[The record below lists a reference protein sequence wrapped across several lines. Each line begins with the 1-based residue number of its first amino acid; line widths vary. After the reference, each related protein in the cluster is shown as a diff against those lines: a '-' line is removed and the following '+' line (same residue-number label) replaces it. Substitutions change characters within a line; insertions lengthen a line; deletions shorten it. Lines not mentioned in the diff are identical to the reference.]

1 MTTAEI
7 GAETIVTTV
16 RNPRFQKA
24 GLTFDDVLLV
34 PAKSDVLPHEVNVTT
49 DFTRNIGLNLPIC
62 SAAMDTVT
70 EAGLAI
76 ALARE
81 GGIGVIHRNFT
92 LAEQASEVDRVKRSE
107 SGMIVKPIHLPPDR
121 LISEALE
128 LMARFHISGI
138 PITQD
143 GKLVGILT
151 NRDLKYEE
159 DLSQKIR
166 DVMTKDNLITTHE
179 GITLDEAKKVLHQ
192 NRIEKLPVVDEN
204 FMLKGLI
211 TIKDI
216 DKIRLYP
223 NACKDEKGRLR
234 VAAALGPGSDM
245 EERAAAL
252 VEANVDVLV
261 VDTAHGHSTAVI
273 KAVEKLKGTYS
284 DVDLVAGNVVTAEA
298 TQDLIEAGVDAV
310 KVGIGPSAICTTR
323 VVAGV
328 GVPQITAVCE
338 CVEVADKYGIPVIAD
353 GGIRYSGDIAKA
365 IAAGA
370 SSVMIGS
377 LLAGTEESPGQTVIY
392 QGRSYKAHRGMG
404 SIGAMRKRGGRERY
418 FQFSEAAV
426 EKLVPEGIEGRVPYK
441 GTLGGYIYQLVGG
454 LRHGMGY
461 CGARNI
467 EELRKNAK
475 FIRTTSAGLKESHPH
490 DIAITE
496 ESPNYMMEV

>member
-1 MTTAEI
+1 MKDTLTGAEI
-7 GAETIVTTV
+7 SS
-16 RNPRFQKA
+16 PRFQKL

-34 PAKSDVLPHEVNVTT
+34 PAKSNILPHEVDVTT
-49 DFTRNIGLNLPIC
+49 KFTRNIELSLPIC

-70 EAGLAI
+70 EAELAI

-92 LAEQASEVDRVKRSE
+92 VEEQASEVDRVKRSE

-121 LISEALE
+121 PIREALE
-128 LMARFHISGI
+128 LMERFHISGI
-138 PITQD
+138 PVTQD

-159 DLSQKIR
+159 DLSQKIG
-166 DVMTKDNLITTHE
+166 DVMTKDNLVTAYP

-204 FMLKGLI
+204 FILKGLI

-223 NACKDEKGRLR
+223 NACKDGRGRLR
-234 VAAALGPGSDM
+234 VAAALGPGADM

-252 VEANVDVLV
+252 IEASVDVLLI
-261 VDTAHGHSTAVI
+261 DSAHGHAMSVI
-273 KAVEKLKGTYS
+273 KAAEKLKAKHS
-284 DVDLVAGNVVTAEA
+284 DIDLVAGNVVTAEA
-298 TQDLIEAGVDAV
+298 AQDLISAGADAI
-310 KVGIGPSAICTTR
+310 KVGVGPSAICTTR

-328 GVPQITAVCE
+328 GVPQITAICE
-338 CVEVADKYGIPVIAD
+338 CVEVAEKHGVPVIAD
-353 GGIRYSGDIAKA
+353 GGVRYSGDIAKA

-377 LLAGTEESPGQTVIY
+377 LFAGTDESPGEIIIY

-404 SIGAMRKRGGRERY
+404 SVGAMKKRGGRERY
-418 FQFSEAAV
+418 FQFSESAV

-441 GTLGGYIYQLVGG
+441 GALGSYVYQLVGG

-461 CGARNI
+461 CGAKNI
-467 EELRKNAK
+467 QEMRKKTK
-475 FIRTTSAGLKESHPH
+475 FIRTTSAGVKESHPH
-490 DIAITE
+490 DITITE
-496 ESPNYMMEV
+496 EAPNYMTEI